1 MLKIFGDRIIWGVA
15 ILLFICSI
23 LLVYSSG
30 GYQSLTNHITHL
42 VMGIGLIYILSRFNF
57 RYFTNLSTILLGLS
71 VCMLIW
77 LMISPDSYRGDV
89 MAGRW
94 LKLGFFSFQPS
105 EVAKLS
111 TILILALVLERKIIS
126 SIKDLVLSSSAAI

>member
-42 VMGIGLIYILSRFNF
+42 VMGIGLIYILSRFNKWGDGDEESTCLLFF
-57 RYFTNLSTILLGLS
+57 RKNL
-71 VCMLIW
+71 
-77 LMISPDSYRGDV
+77 
-89 MAGRW
+89 
-94 LKLGFFSFQPS
+94 
-105 EVAKLS
+105 
-111 TILILALVLERKIIS
+111 
-126 SIKDLVLSSSAAI
+126 